1 MYSWYIFV
9 VLASTPVMMPALSP
23 TMTEGTI
30 VKWHKKEGN
39 YKFNQ
44 TLMYKTEVYIRQLK
58 NSSRGRLL

>member
-1 MYSWYIFV
+1 MVNQYNDLYSWYIFV

-44 TLMYKTEVYIRQLK
+44 T
-58 NSSRGRLL
+58 